1 MYDKAKL
8 AKILAACEKATPG
21 PWEWEPHQEGMD
33 HFTGPWYEPA
43 SIRIGDNYF
52 VAFSL
57 DADAQFIAL
66 ARTALPALARDYGA
80 LVDELE
86 AKDRELEEL
95 RRIKTIRD
103 KYATSAR
110 VIGLYLKDFCDT
122 SLPYSE
128 MIADASRKAAD
139 KIERLE
145 RIAKQAEVV
154 WAMCVN
160 IGSFSNG
167 VTWGG
172 MDEGDVMANRELDR
186 LKQLLEGGGE

>member
-66 ARTALPALARDYGA
+66 ARTALPALARQCEALMEVVKTAEEVFKQIDLRTRTLGLDMSNYHAISIQIKPCEADKDYWQA
-80 LVDELE
+80 VWAYNKAMAALE
-86 AKDRELEEL
+86 AL
-95 RRIKTIRD
+95 
-103 KYATSAR
+103 
-110 VIGLYLKDFCDT
+110 
-122 SLPYSE
+122 
-128 MIADASRKAAD
+128 
-139 KIERLE
+139 
-145 RIAKQAEVV
+145 AE
-154 WAMCVN
+154 
-160 IGSFSNG
+160 GS
-167 VTWGG
+167 
-172 MDEGDVMANRELDR
+172 
-186 LKQLLEGGGE
+186 GE